1 MATELTRLVGDCE
14 DGECPTIY
22 ATDRGTLA
30 FQGEEIT
37 DHGRTIRAHET
48 MVEIPIE
55 LIRRAI
61 RDNLI

>member
-1 MATELTRLVGDCE
+1 MATELTRLVGSCDE
-14 DGECPTIY
+14 GECPTIY

-37 DHGRTIRAHET
+37 DHGREVPPHET

-55 LIRRAI
+55 LIRKAI